1 MNNKLNK
8 NRIDEAGKALMRC
21 ITMQVH
27 LQKKVYKYL
36 TYESGRLMLENS
48 NIQFTRASK
57 LNDSI
62 DCHIDKVDYNYIYE
76 STQGLIDV
84 TLIDKKK
91 EQERDL
97 FNSIGICSLGKT
109 SNNETLWER
118 YTRVDGKESGM
129 CIELDTQAT
138 IKHFIQEDKPK
149 YGFIVL
155 PVNYVQKVEQSINR
169 GYLSAGGNYNLLFW
183 SKLLA
188 TKYAPKW
195 EDEQEMRFVLV
206 DGIGNNDYFREIIP
220 TSCITKITLGKD
232 INSEQTETIKQIV
245 RSKYNNTPVE
255 YRK

>member
-1 MNNKLNK
+1 
-8 NRIDEAGKALMRC
+8 
-21 ITMQVH
+21 MQVY

-149 YGFIVL
+149 YGFILL

-195 EDEQEMRFVLV
+195 ENEQEMRFDLV

>member
-1 MNNKLNK
+1 MSTQRNNKV
-8 NRIDEAGKALMRC
+8 DEVGKALMKC
-21 ITMQVH
+21 LTTQVH

-36 TYESGRLMLENS
+36 TYESGLLMLENS

-62 DCHIDKVDYNYIYE
+62 DCHIDKVDYSEIYK
-76 STQGLIDV
+76 SAQGFID
-84 TLIDKKK
+84 IDIINKKK
-91 EQERDL
+91 EQEKDL

-118 YTRVDGKESGM
+118 YTRVEDKELGM

-138 IKHFIQEDKPK
+138 IKHFILNGKPK

-195 EDEQEMRFVLV
+195 KDEQEMRFVLV
-206 DGIGNNDYFREIIP
+206 NGIGDNDFFREVIP
-220 TSCITKITLGKD
+220 TSCITKVILGKD
-232 INSEQTETIKQIV
+232 IDNEQTETIKQIV
-245 RSKYNNTPVE
+245 YSKYNNIPVE
-255 YRK
+255 YRR

>member
-21 ITMQVH
+21 ITMQVY

-149 YGFIVL
+149 YGFILL

-195 EDEQEMRFVLV
+195 ENEQEMRFVLV

>member
-1 MNNKLNK
+1 MSTLRNNKV
-8 NRIDEAGKALMRC
+8 DEVGKALMRC
-21 ITMQVH
+21 LTMQVH

-57 LNDSI
+57 LNDPI
-62 DCHIDKVDYNYIYE
+62 DCHIDKVDYSYIYE
-76 STQGLIDV
+76 FTQGLIDV

-109 SNNETLWER
+109 SNNEILWKR
-118 YTRVDGKESGM
+118 YAREDDKESGI
-129 CIELDTQAT
+129 CIELDTQAV
-138 IKHFIQEDKPK
+138 IKHFILDGKSK

-155 PVNYVQKVEQSINR
+155 PVNYVQEVEQSINR

-195 EDEQEMRFVLV
+195 EDEQEIRFVLV
-206 DGIGNNDYFREIIP
+206 EGIGDNDYFRETIP
-220 TSCITKITLGKD
+220 TTCITKVILGKD
-232 INSEQTETIKQIV
+232 VNLDQVETIKQIV
-245 RSKYNNTPVE
+245 CNKYTNIPME
-255 YRK
+255 YRKY

>member
-21 ITMQVH
+21 ITMQVY

-149 YGFIVL
+149 YGFILL

-195 EDEQEMRFVLV
+195 ENEQEMRFDLV

>member
-1 MNNKLNK
+1 MSTLRNNKV
-8 NRIDEAGKALMRC
+8 DEVGKALMKC
-21 ITMQVH
+21 LTTQVH

-36 TYESGRLMLENS
+36 TYESGLLMLENS

-62 DCHIDKVDYNYIYE
+62 DCHIDKVDYSEIYK
-76 STQGLIDV
+76 SAQGFID
-84 TLIDKKK
+84 IDIINKKK
-91 EQERDL
+91 EQEKDL

-118 YTRVDGKESGM
+118 YTRVEGKESGM

-138 IKHFIQEDKPK
+138 IKHFILDDKPK

-195 EDEQEMRFVLV
+195 KNEQEMRFVLV
-206 DGIGNNDYFREIIP
+206 NGIGDNDYFREVIP
-220 TSCITKITLGKD
+220 TSCITKVTLGKD
-232 INSEQTETIKQIV
+232 VDSEQTETIKQIV
-245 RSKYNNTPVE
+245 YSKYNNIPVE
-255 YRK
+255 YRR